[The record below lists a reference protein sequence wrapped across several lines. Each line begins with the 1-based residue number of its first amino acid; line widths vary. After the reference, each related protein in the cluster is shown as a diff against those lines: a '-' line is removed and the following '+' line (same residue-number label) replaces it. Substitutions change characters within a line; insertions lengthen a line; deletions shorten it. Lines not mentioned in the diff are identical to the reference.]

1 MRIYYLLFIALSFSA
16 FSQKN
21 DILIIDGKK
30 HKGQILE
37 YFNKDFSY
45 GDSGYILFD
54 NGISQDTII
63 ISSED
68 NYKIK
73 FRRFNSFFEF
83 KKKSWNELEFGF
95 DFHSGLSSKLLFAKG
110 IVNDKILNPGFGIGI
125 FKIDQINFSPF
136 YLSLNRDIFPI
147 HIEKKKN
154 SKFRTFIYQNIGYSI
169 GSDFGDQDYIS
180 TKGGIYF
187 NLGIGFKKSTYRNKH
202 ISLKIG
208 YLIQKY
214 KSVNNMLWDN
224 TGFPILNNP
233 SSSNNNIIRRK
244 GSFRGL
250 TITFSLIF

>member
-16 FSQKN
+16 FSQKK

-30 HKGQILE
+30 YKGKILE

-95 DFHSGLSSKLLFAKG
+95 DFHSDDII
-110 IVNDKILNPGFGIGI
+110 IV
-125 FKIDQINFSPF
+125 S
-136 YLSLNRDIFPI
+136 
-147 HIEKKKN
+147 
-154 SKFRTFIYQNIGYSI
+154 
-169 GSDFGDQDYIS
+169 
-180 TKGGIYF
+180 
-187 NLGIGFKKSTYRNKH
+187 
-202 ISLKIG
+202 
-208 YLIQKY
+208 
-214 KSVNNMLWDN
+214 
-224 TGFPILNNP
+224 
-233 SSSNNNIIRRK
+233 
-244 GSFRGL
+244 
-250 TITFSLIF
+250 